1 MLIENDQI
9 LTKDSKNAEKLNTFF
24 FKLFP
29 EKLSNLWLKTIFKL
43 LSVLSQMGKRF
54 SFHFKRFTLQFL
66 KLACNN
72 LRCYNRWKPI
82 SCYHKKDYI
91 THPLI
96 FQIEFIKPLAVISS
110 DFLKPFA
117 RVDWDFFISSLP
129 KIGYRNKFI
138 HMIQVAYPDIQS
150 KIKINGVL

>member
-1 MLIENDQI
+1 MLIESDQI

-24 FKLFP
+24 FKPFP

-54 SFHFKRFTLQFL
+54 SFHFKRLTLQFL

>member
-1 MLIENDQI
+1 MLVESDQI
-9 LTKDSKNAEKLNTFF
+9 LRKDSKNAEKLITFF

-43 LSVLSQMGKRF
+43 LSVLSHMGKRF

-72 LRCYNRWKPI
+72 PRCYNRWKPI

-91 THPLI
+91 IHPLI
-96 FQIEFIKPLAVISS
+96 FQIDFIKPLAVISS

-117 RVDWDFFISSLP
+117 RVDWDYLSLP
-129 KIGYRNKFI
+129 FLKLVIGTNSFTWFKLLTPIF
-138 HMIQVAYPDIQS
+138 S
-150 KIKINGVL
+150 LKLK